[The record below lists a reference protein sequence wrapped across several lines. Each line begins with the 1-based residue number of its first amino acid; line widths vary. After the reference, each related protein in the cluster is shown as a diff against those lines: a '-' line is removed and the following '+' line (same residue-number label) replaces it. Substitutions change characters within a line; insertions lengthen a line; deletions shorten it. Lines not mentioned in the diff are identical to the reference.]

1 MKKGLQ
7 KNSIL
12 AVLIAMFLAFSIAG
26 FAVLSAGFNVAA
38 DDEDTSKWDGDL
50 IAAGWGESGK
60 VTPSEDDYKVT
71 YVEGN
76 EGKVQTVE
84 IGTAA
89 AFAYFAHEVY
99 VDTNHYLDGA
109 TVKLTTDIDLQN
121 HMWIP
126 IGQTARGS
134 SLSIRF
140 TGTFDGGKH
149 TISNFDSGKFMDNV
163 KHKSANEF
171 YVEYSREDGQKA
183 EIPLKVKTND
193 NFDSTHPESHE
204 YSYGLFAAVQDIVIK
219 DLNLEN
225 VNLSLKSFNFTHKD
239 NESVGGVSTD
249 YLAQETCSHNGDGT
263 GATRELA
270 PGSVGTLIAYARG
283 AVTMENCT
291 VGSKGDKM
299 SLTVKGTNGSLGGLI
314 GRVYAYGADAS
325 AANYQDIKITGCNNY
340 LDIDVNHNGSVGS
353 DNVGGIL
360 GYTGNS
366 KKGLDIENCINY
378 GNITGG
384 SSIGGITSMFYS
396 NASAPAHKNIIKNC
410 DNYGN
415 IISKKATLVGGI
427 SNTNGWCATTYEIIG
442 NNNYGNIGGQ
452 KLVGGI
458 MGHFYDNGA
467 VTVTATNNFNY
478 GDIYSYGVDGESFN
492 NNTSTAASAGGYIGY
507 FNFGTAA
514 TVTYSGGNLGTVH
527 GVATKV
533 DSAIGNKPTTFTKQ
547 YFVDVGSVKKYSDPS
562 QVPEVPTEH
571 TPETRPAYKNASPS
585 SDGFIYSGAGTIVG
599 LNGDTAVKDGTL
611 TIPRTAETIGFAAF
625 AGHDEIKTIVFQGN
639 KIKKI
644 DDFAFAGTG
653 ITSLELPATIETVGN
668 CAFGGIS
675 TLNYVT
681 LPENANDISLGKG
694 VFTGTRE
701 NNASVAQGAYLI
713 ATGNNQYK
721 LLAANSG
728 LAACGGVLTYKVTIK
743 YYVNNQEE
751 GTEERLYRQDY
762 KVTYNDGKWAM
773 NDTISSVGPG
783 THNWH
788 SDSYE
793 GIIAQTSDVTKLL
806 TLVEGETII
815 LNAYIQSEDGS
826 KVFVPRTG
834 IVYDANK
841 TYTVNELNPLLYTT
855 SDFITGNMTVTIEKY
870 VPFVSGGADEIPAVI
885 HNAGTYTIKVVD
897 HSDSDATYQFDI
909 IIERAT
915 LDLADIANLKWSV
928 TQIGENSAN
937 IELSTETL
945 YIYEYSNGSGVY
957 PSTEPLTAEQI
968 TRLGLKN
975 GYTREIVQY
984 SVVRNRNAEITIE
997 LINDAYTATF
1007 TANTGTTVGKYTAQ
1021 ATLKTVN
1028 YTFTVGNVSSL
1039 RGMTISLTNDA
1050 TATVKKDWYIVDI
1063 SNWLTNGSGED
1074 YALTGL
1080 TFGSVSVSAPVPY
1093 YGGASAEMTMTLS
1106 IYDTTSASYV
1116 NVGQANTS
1124 ISNFSQYIN
1133 SVMPAGNYRL
1143 VITVGGVTTTE
1154 TDGSETYHNGFAE
1167 TIDFTVAKAK
1177 LPDLTAI
1184 HSLLK
1189 DGEGFSIE
1197 IAGEGDNTLYDETTD
1212 AAIKAWLANLSI
1224 DLSGTIW
1231 QGTNYYSTSYAIEF
1245 NLLRAQ
1251 SDEYSATVNTS
1262 KPDTYT
1268 VYYRISALNY
1278 YSSIENLEGETRF
1291 DHKFTLIKI
1300 LPLSAPEFSVS
1311 DLKYT
1316 GSKVQPVIADN
1327 ALYEINWNDSE
1338 YITGGEHTVSFTLY
1352 DSVHY
1357 RWIESEGVEVDG
1369 DTVTVT
1375 YTVAKATNGFT
1386 VSLNMLGWS
1395 YRSYGEANNIRAI
1408 LIFGEAKDI
1417 HFSVTKEG
1425 ESTPVSRLGN
1435 FTIDEN
1441 GAVNEAIASILKG
1454 LSAGKYILRASVD
1467 STVNYE
1473 GFTDEVGFEVSKAI
1487 NSWADGDKD
1496 LQLPNWVVGK
1506 YNAEETPIVVNAA
1519 HGDVNIIITDIDGN
1533 EYYNSV
1539 TGLNKLNDCK
1549 VGKYLLKAWVDETD
1563 NYAALAERTFTIEV
1577 FKAPGLPWWA
1587 TLLIAVGA
1595 LMVAALVIFI
1605 LWKKGVFQILT
1616 EKLFVA
1622 IHTRAS
1628 VEATIA
1634 SVRAAKM
1641 MEEGRKSVAEAKRR
1655 ERIEQMRKKA
1665 QEERELSPEERA
1677 AKLEA
1682 KAQADAEKAEKL
1694 RKRSESAQ
1702 RRADKMRSKE
1712 ASSDEASSDSSDE
1725 NPNPETPTEE

>member
-1 MKKGLQ
+1 
-7 KNSIL
+7 
-12 AVLIAMFLAFSIAG
+12 MFLAFSIAG

-50 IAAGWGESGK
+50 IAAGWGNEGNGK
-60 VTPSEDDYKVT
+60 VTPGESDYKVT

-76 EGKVQTVE
+76 EGKVQSIE

-99 VDTNHYLDGA
+99 VDTAHNLDGA

-149 TISNFDSGKFMDNV
+149 TISNFNSGKFMDNV
-163 KHKSANEF
+163 KHKSANNF
-171 YVEYSREDGQKA
+171 YVEYSRDDGQKA
-183 EIPLKVKTND
+183 EIPLNVKTND

-249 YLAQETCSHNGDGT
+249 YLAQDTCSHDGDSA

-415 IISKKATLVGGI
+415 IISKNATLVGGI

-467 VTVTATNNFNY
+467 VTVIATNNFNY

-514 TVTYSGGNLGTVH
+514 TVTYSGGNLGTVY

-571 TPETRPAYKNASPS
+571 SPNSRPSYKTTS
-585 SDGFIYSGAGTIVG
+585 SNGFILDSTEKIILG
-599 LNGDTAVKDGTL
+599 LDGDTAVKDGTL
-611 TIPRTAETIGFAAF
+611 TIPGTAETIGFAAF
-625 AGHDEIKTIVFQGN
+625 AGHDEIKTIAFQGN
-639 KIKKI
+639 NIKKI

-751 GTEERLYRQDY
+751 GSPEERLYRQDY

-773 NDTISSVGPG
+773 NDAISSVGPG
-783 THNWH
+783 TYNWH
-788 SDSYE
+788 NSSYE
-793 GIIAQTSDVTKLL
+793 GIIAQISDITKLL
-806 TLVEGETII
+806 SLLEDETIE

-826 KVFVPRTG
+826 KVFIPRLG

-841 TYTVNELNPLLYTT
+841 SYTVNELNPLLYTT
-855 SDFITGNMTVTIEKY
+855 SDFITGDMTVTIEKY
-870 VPFVSGGADEIPAVI
+870 VPFVTGGEEGTPTVI
-885 HNAGTYTIKVVD
+885 HNAGVYTIKVVD
-897 HSDSDATYQFDI
+897 HSDSNATYEFDI
-909 IIERAT
+909 TIERAT
-915 LDLADIANLKWSV
+915 LDLADVANLQWYV
-928 TQIGENSAN
+928 TQIGENGAN
-937 IELSTETL
+937 IELTTETL
-945 YIYEYSNGSGVY
+945 YIYEYSNGNGVY
-957 PSTEPLTAEQI
+957 PSTEPLTAVQI
-968 TRLGLKN
+968 SNLGLKN

-984 SVVRNRNAEITIE
+984 SVVRNRNAQITIE
-997 LINDAYTATF
+997 LVSDAYTATF

-1028 YTFTVGNVSSL
+1028 YSFTVGNVSSL
-1039 RGMTISLTNDA
+1039 RGMTISLTNDN

-1080 TFGSVSVSAPVPY
+1080 KFGSVSVSAPVPY
-1093 YGGASAEMTMTLS
+1093 YGGTSAEMTMTLS
-1106 IYDTTSASYV
+1106 IYDNSSASYV

-1167 TIDFTVAKAK
+1167 TIDFTVEKAK
-1177 LPDLTAI
+1177 LPDLTEI
-1184 HSLLK
+1184 HNLLK

-1197 IAGEGDNTLYDETTD
+1197 IASEGDNTLYDETTD

-1268 VYYRISALNY
+1268 VYYKISALNY
-1278 YSSIENLEGETRF
+1278 YSSIENLEAGDSRF
-1291 DHKFTLIKI
+1291 NYKFTLIKI
-1300 LPLSAPEFSVS
+1300 QPMNAPEFSVA

-1316 GSKVQPVIADN
+1316 GSKVQPAIADN

-1338 YITGGEHTVSFTLY
+1338 YVTGGEHTVSFTLY

-1369 DTVTVT
+1369 ATVTVT

-1395 YRSYGEANNIRAI
+1395 YETHGEANNIRAI
-1408 LIFGEAKDI
+1408 LIFGAAADI
-1417 HFSVTKEG
+1417 HFSVIKEG
-1425 ESTPVSRLGN
+1425 ESTAVEGLSDFG
-1435 FTIDEN
+1435 IDAN
-1441 GAVNEAIASILKG
+1441 GAVSEAIAALLNG
-1454 LSAGKYILRASVD
+1454 LSAGSYTLHASVAG
-1467 STVNYE
+1467 TVNYE
-1473 GFTDEVGFEVSKAI
+1473 GFTDEVGFVVSKAI

-1595 LMVAALVIFI
+1595 LALAALILFI

-1616 EKLFVA
+1616 EKLTVA
-1622 IHTRAS
+1622 IRTRAS
-1628 VEATIA
+1628 IEATIA

-1641 MEEGRKSVAEAKRR
+1641 MEEGRQSVAEAKRR
-1655 ERIEQMRKKA
+1655 ERLEQLRKKA
-1665 QEERELSPEERA
+1665 QEEREMSPEERA

-1702 RRADKMRSKE
+1702 RRAEKVRSQSGNTAE
-1712 ASSDEASSDSSDE
+1712 GADETS
-1725 NPNPETPTEE
+1725 NPETPTEE

>member
-1 MKKGLQ
+1 MEKRQRK
-7 KNSIL
+7 SFL
-12 AVLIAMFLAFSIAG
+12 AVLLALFLAFSIAG
-26 FAVLSAGFNVAA
+26 FAELFAGFNVAA
-38 DDEDTSKWDGDL
+38 DEESASKWDGDL

-99 VDTNHYLDGA
+99 VDTAHNLDGA

-126 IGQTARGS
+126 IGQTDEPSAVPA
-134 SLSIRF
+134 IRF
-140 TGTFDGGKH
+140 SGTFDGQ
-149 TISNFDSGKFMDNV
+149 
-163 KHKSANEF
+163 KHKITGLSTGDIFDKIKKEDSSY
-171 YVEYSREDGQKA
+171 YVEYGENK
-183 EIPLKVKTND
+183 IPFVGSGTAFN
-193 NFDSTHPESHE
+193 
-204 YSYGLFAAVQDIVIK
+204 YGLFGVTYNLTVKNLTVDDVDIKVIDK
-219 DLNLEN
+219 EN
-225 VNLSLKSFNFTHKD
+225 GLLMKSVGAIVGYNVGSLTMENCVAGSSETEDKIYVKGYDTETI
-239 NESVGGVSTD
+239 ESVGGLVGRSWA
-249 YLAQETCSHNGDGT
+249 YSETQSIDNACDIS
-263 GATRELA
+263 L
-270 PGSVGTLIAYARG
+270 S
-283 AVTMENCT
+283 NCKNY
-291 VGSKGDKM
+291 VDIDFVNAEGVPAFSNFAKI
-299 SLTVKGTNGSLGGLI
+299 GGLI
-314 GRVYAYGADAS
+314 GHQTFFINS
-325 AANYQDIKITGCNNY
+325 T
-340 LDIDVNHNGSVGS
+340 IDS
-353 DNVGGIL
+353 
-360 GYTGNS
+360 
-366 KKGLDIENCINY
+366 
-378 GNITGG
+378 
-384 SSIGGITSMFYS
+384 
-396 NASAPAHKNIIKNC
+396 C

-415 IISKKATLVGGI
+415 IKGGQHVGGFTSFW
-427 SNTNGWCATTYEIIG
+427 SNTFKTDIKFDILNC
-442 NNNYGNIGGQ
+442 NNYGNIFAAGDNAGGFLGNMQ
-452 KLVGGI
+452 NAIGEGGTFTLNIKNSNNYGNIAGKTRVGGI
-458 MGHFYDNGA
+458 IGQQIQA
-467 VTVTATNNFNY
+467 SERVTANLINNYNY
-478 GDIYSYGVDGESFN
+478 GGIYGLGTN
-492 NNTSTAASAGGYIGY
+492 SAVGGYIGTLSAPY
-507 FNFGTAA
+507 INNKNSSSVALNA
-514 TVTYSGGNLGTVH
+514 TISGGGLGTVYRT
-527 GVATKV
+527 GSTSGSLFGSVATWFADK
-533 DSAIGNKPTTFTKQ
+533 INC
-547 YFVDVGSVKKYSDPS
+547 VDVGSVVAATVTQIDD
-562 QVPEVPTEH
+562 VPTEH
-571 TPETRPAYKNASPS
+571 SPYVRPVYKNASPS

-625 AGHDEIKTIVFQGN
+625 AGHDEIKTIAFQGN

-644 DDFAFAGTG
+644 EDFAFAGTG
-653 ITSLELPATIETVGN
+653 ITSIELPEAIETIGN
-668 CAFGGIS
+668 AAFGGIAS
-675 TLNYVT
+675 LNYVT
-681 LPENANDISLGKG
+681 LPANATDISLGERA
-694 VFTGTRE
+694 FTGTRE

-713 ATGNNQYK
+713 AAGNNQYK

-743 YYVNNQEE
+743 YFVNNQQE
-751 GTEERLYRQDY
+751 GLPEERLYGQDY
-762 KVTYNDGKWAM
+762 KVTFNDGKWAL
-773 NDTISSVGPG
+773 NDNILTVGPG
-783 THNWH
+783 TYNWYN
-788 SDSYE
+788 SSYE
-793 GIIAQTSDVTKLL
+793 GVIAQISDITKLL
-806 TLVEGETII
+806 SLLEDETIE
-815 LNAYIQSEDGS
+815 LHAYIQSEGGS
-826 KVFVPRTG
+826 KVFVPRVG

-870 VPFVSGGADEIPAVI
+870 VPFVTGGEEGTPTVI
-885 HNAGTYTIKVVD
+885 HNAGVYTIKVVD
-897 HSDSDATYQFDI
+897 HGDSDATYEFDI
-909 IIERAT
+909 TIERAT
-915 LDLADIANLKWSV
+915 LDLSDIANLQWYV

-937 IELSTETL
+937 IELTTETL
-945 YIYEYSNGSGVY
+945 YIYEYSSGNGVY
-957 PSTEPLTAEQI
+957 PSTEPLTATQI
-968 TRLGLKN
+968 SNLGLKN

-997 LINDAYTATF
+997 LVSDAYTATF
-1007 TANTGTTVGKYTAQ
+1007 TTNTGTTVGKYTAQ

-1028 YTFTVGNVSSL
+1028 YSFTVGNISSL
-1039 RGMTISLTNDA
+1039 RGMTITLTNDN

-1093 YGGASAEMTMTLS
+1093 YGGTSAEMTMTLS
-1106 IYDTTSASYV
+1106 IYDNSSASYV

-1154 TDGSETYHNGFAE
+1154 TDGSETYHNGFVE
-1167 TIDFTVAKAK
+1167 TIDFTVEKAM
-1177 LPDLTAI
+1177 LPDLTEI

-1197 IAGEGDNTLYDETTD
+1197 IASEGDNTLYDETTD
-1212 AAIKAWLANLSI
+1212 AAIKAWLSSLSI

-1231 QGTNYYSTSYAIEF
+1231 QDTNYYSTSYIIEF

-1251 SDEYSATVNTS
+1251 SDEYSETVDTS

-1291 DHKFTLIKI
+1291 DYKFTLVKI
-1300 LPLSAPEFSVS
+1300 QPMNAPEFNAS

-1316 GSKVQPVIADN
+1316 GSKVQPAIADN

-1338 YITGGEHTVSFTLY
+1338 YVSGGEHTVSFTLY

-1395 YRSYGEANNIRAI
+1395 YKNYGEANNIRAI
-1408 LIFGEAKDI
+1408 LIFGKAADI
-1417 HFSVTKEG
+1417 HFSVIKEG
-1425 ESTPVSRLGN
+1425 ESTAVNRLGN
-1435 FTIDEN
+1435 FTINEN
-1441 GAVNEAIASILKG
+1441 GAVDESIASLLRG
-1454 LSAGKYILRASVD
+1454 LAAGRYTLRASVEG
-1467 STVNYE
+1467 TVNYE
-1473 GFTDEVGFEVSKAI
+1473 GFTDEVGFEISKAI
-1487 NSWADGDKD
+1487 NAWSDGDKD
-1496 LQLPNWVVGK
+1496 LKLPNWVVGK
-1506 YNAEETPIVVNAA
+1506 YDAKENPIVVNAA
-1519 HGDVNIIITDIDGN
+1519 HGDVNIIITDIDGK

-1539 TGLNKLNDCK
+1539 TGLNKLNDCE

-1595 LMVAALVIFI
+1595 LMLAALVIFI

-1641 MEEGRKSVAEAKRR
+1641 MEEGRQSVAEAKRR
-1655 ERIEQMRKKA
+1655 ERIEEMRRRA

-1677 AKLEA
+1677 ARLEA

-1702 RRADKMRSKE
+1702 RRADRMRSQSGNTE
-1712 ASSDEASSDSSDE
+1712 EGADET
-1725 NPNPETPTEE
+1725 PNPETPTEE